1 MKSRIYTLY
10 LPIILLLIQ
19 SFSYAGNTKDMTA
32 TRFDAPNQHA
42 LSFSEDNE
50 NIWTI
55 SGFITKNNNTVPFA
69 GVTVVFSGYGIVTTD
84 EDGFY
89 ALDVPN
95 NWTGTVT
102 PIFCDPHFLFS
113 PSSRNYSLVRK
124 HFSQQNYQAAV
135 SQYFSISGTL
145 THSQTGEA
153 LNNQLITFEN
163 GMTTTTD
170 ENGVYEIL
178 VEPCFS
184 DTLRPVSDDYNF
196 TPEYR
201 VYQGVVSDFPNQ
213 HYSVIDKSFG
223 LPPGW
228 EFNNTGT
235 VHIISVFTSA
245 NPNVCGI
252 PLQEG
257 DYIGVFYVGDDGEL
271 HCGGAGEWTGLS
283 NTPIMANGNDGYTSI
298 KDGFYSGETIH
309 WRIYR
314 WTADQQEYVAYPTFQ
329 SGGYLYPFNKW
340 LSGGLSIVNNING
353 YHTQY
358 ITIPAGWSGISGY
371 LQPPP
376 KPHWSPGNQMTFL
389 TAPILDNLVVMQTLT
404 GLYYPSQGIN
414 TIPTWN
420 VNQGYKIK
428 VSEDI
433 VLPLPGCPLGNR
445 TQNLSASWN
454 LIPVKSECHVLVSEL
469 FDPVINRVT
478 VVKEVAGNNLF
489 WPQMGINTLQ
499 VLSPGKSYLVAMN
512 QTASISFPECDN
524 LKSHITAENTITENK
539 TNWPDPVNTPT
550 NHIIAIYPD
559 ALKMFDVGDYLGAF
573 TTEGAIAGLTEITAV
588 DQNMAITVYGDDAT
602 DDEKVGFD
610 EGEPL
615 RFRLFKTSTGETM
628 ELSAEFDSSMPS
640 HDGTFAGNGISLIK
654 ALSLSSTGF
663 NTAEPFNNNIIF
675 YPNPSFGAIDIKTSD
690 APHSVSIWDMLGS
703 SVYKEHFSGNHRL
716 DLSHL
721 HQGVYIIRIEGE
733 GSVMMDKLMLK

>member
-19 SFSYAGNTKDMTA
+19 SFSYAGNTETKA
-32 TRFDAPNQHA
+32 AASFDAPNQHA
-42 LSFSEDNE
+42 FSVSEDNSE

-55 SGFITKNNNTVPFA
+55 SGFITKDNNTVPFE

-102 PIFCDPHFLFS
+102 PIFCDPHFMFS

-153 LNNQLITFEN
+153 MSNQLITFEN

-201 VYQGVVSDFPNQ
+201 VYQDVVSDFSNQ

-235 VHIISVFTSA
+235 VHIISVFTTA
-245 NPNVCGI
+245 NPNVCGV

-283 NTPIMANGNDGYTSI
+283 NTPIMVNGNDTYTPH
-298 KDGFYSGETIH
+298 KDGFYYGEIMH
-309 WRIYR
+309 WKIFT
-314 WTADQQEYVAYPTFQ
+314 WTSTQQEYVAFPNYQT
-329 SGGYLYPFNKW
+329 GGYLIGDNKW
-340 LSGGLSIVNNING
+340 YSGGLSIVNGLNAF
-353 YHTQY
+353 HTQE
-358 ITIPAGWSGISGY
+358 IVIPNGWSGISGNMIPRVNN
-371 LQPPP
+371 LANNM
-376 KPHWSPGNQMTFL
+376 SPIVDKMVLMQNMT
-389 TAPILDNLVVMQTLT
+389 AM
-404 GLYYPSQGIN
+404 YYPGQGIN
-414 TIPTWN
+414 TIGIWN
-420 VNQGYKIK
+420 VNHGYKIK
-428 VSEDI
+428 VTEDV
-433 VLPLPGCPLGNR
+433 VLPFYGCPLGNR

-550 NHIIAIYPD
+550 NHIIAVNAD
-559 ALKMFDVGDYLGAF
+559 ALKNFDVGDYLGAF

-615 RFRLFKTSTGETM
+615 RFRLFKTSTGETI
-628 ELSAEFDSSMPS
+628 ELSAEFDNSMPS
-640 HDGTFAGNGISLIK
+640 HDGTFSGNGISLIK

-663 NTAEPFNNNIIF
+663 NSAEPFNNNIIF